1 MVDIREQSPLSL
13 AFVGD
18 AVYSLLIREHFV
30 KSKRYNINTL
40 NKMTVQYVSARGQ
53 FMALEL
59 IKDILTEEET
69 SFAKRGQNASK
80 ASVAKHASVAEYRA
94 STGFECLLGYLKVTG
109 QDDRI
114 VYLVSYILENLKFE

>member
-59 IKDILTEEET
+59 IKDII
-69 SFAKRGQNASK
+69 KIKIQ
-80 ASVAKHASVAEYRA
+80 
-94 STGFECLLGYLKVTG
+94 LL
-109 QDDRI
+109 
-114 VYLVSYILENLKFE
+114 